1 MKADQETRDS
11 FVLYKSFYAP
21 IAGLT
26 DEQLG
31 RLFRAVFQWQITGEA
46 DRDPDEVVNM
56 ALAFITN
63 QFRIDNEK
71 YLERCEMNR
80 ANANIRWGKGKNA
93 IASNRIQ
100 SHPNECDPM
109 QTMPN
114 DNENGNDKGNEKVD
128 RGIDGLILPFSGH
141 REFVDTWNELL
152 QSPKWRHKTTRALR
166 MALTILGKHEPE
178 YAVFL
183 MRQTIAG
190 DYQGIPA
197 DPMKYT
203 RWKRANAQRPNNPGK
218 VITNLNEL
226 YKD

>member
-1 MKADQETRDS
+1 MKANQERES

-31 RLFRAVFQWQITGEA
+31 RLFRAVFQWQITGKA
-46 DRDPDEVVNM
+46 DRDRDEVVNM

-80 ANANIRWGKGKNA
+80 ANGMLGGRPKKN
-93 IASNRIQ
+93 Q
-100 SHPNECDPM
+100 SVIEKPNGFEK
-109 QTMPN
+109 THN
-114 DNENGNDKGNEKVD
+114 DNENGNDNDNGNVKDE
-128 RGIDGLILPFSGH
+128 RGTDGLILPFPKH

-152 QSPKWRHKTTRALR
+152 QSPKWRRKTSRALR

-178 YAVFL
+178 YAVSL

-197 DPMKYT
+197 DPMKYAN
-203 RWKRANAQRPNNPGK
+203 WKRANAQRPNNPGK
-218 VITNLNEL
+218 VITNINDL